1 MAGAAKRS
9 RLSELHR
16 MFTEALI
23 EEIKQSKEDEVPLPA
38 ADKSVIAKFL
48 KDNDITA
55 DADSEEMQD
64 LRDEFDDELAARRE
78 ARKKE
83 ILNKISGSDSEDLLE
98 GNCLM
103 VSVKTARRLRM
114 LNQKLTGYSINP
126 RSIPKEE
133 REDIAMMMA

>member
-1 MAGAAKRS
+1 MAKAATKS

-23 EEIKQSKEDEVPLPA
+23 SELKQAGEDEVPLPA

-55 DADSEEMQD
+55 DADSEEMQE

-98 GNCLM
+98 GI
-103 VSVKTARRLRM
+103 V
-114 LNQKLTGYSINP
+114 
-126 RSIPKEE
+126 
-133 REDIAMMMA
+133 

>member
-1 MAGAAKRS
+1 
-9 RLSELHR
+9 

-23 EEIKQSKEDEVPLPA
+23 EEIKQSKVDEVPLPA

-55 DADSEEMQD
+55 DVDSEEMQD

-78 ARKKE
+78 ARKQE

-98 GNCLM
+98 GI
-103 VSVKTARRLRM
+103 V
-114 LNQKLTGYSINP
+114 
-126 RSIPKEE
+126 
-133 REDIAMMMA
+133 

>member
-23 EEIKQSKEDEVPLPA
+23 EEKVPLPA

-78 ARKKE
+78 ARKQE
-83 ILNKISGSDSEDLLE
+83 ILNKVGGSDSGDLLE
-98 GNCLM
+98 GI
-103 VSVKTARRLRM
+103 V
-114 LNQKLTGYSINP
+114 
-126 RSIPKEE
+126 
-133 REDIAMMMA
+133 

>member
-1 MAGAAKRS
+1 
-9 RLSELHR
+9 
-16 MFTEALI
+16 MFTEALV
-23 EEIKQSKEDEVPLPA
+23 EEIKQSKEDGVPLPA

-83 ILNKISGSDSEDLLE
+83 ILNKVGGSDSGDLLE
-98 GNCLM
+98 GI
-103 VSVKTARRLRM
+103 V
-114 LNQKLTGYSINP
+114 
-126 RSIPKEE
+126 
-133 REDIAMMMA
+133 

>member
-1 MAGAAKRS
+1 
-9 RLSELHR
+9 

-23 EEIKQSKEDEVPLPA
+23 EELRQAGEDEVPLPA

-55 DADSEEMQD
+55 DADSEEMQE

-98 GNCLM
+98 GI
-103 VSVKTARRLRM
+103 V
-114 LNQKLTGYSINP
+114 
-126 RSIPKEE
+126 
-133 REDIAMMMA
+133 

>member
-23 EEIKQSKEDEVPLPA
+23 EELKQAHDEEVPLPA

-64 LRDEFDDELAARRE
+64 LRDEFDDELSARRE

-98 GNCLM
+98 GI
-103 VSVKTARRLRM
+103 V
-114 LNQKLTGYSINP
+114 
-126 RSIPKEE
+126 
-133 REDIAMMMA
+133 

>member
-1 MAGAAKRS
+1 MAGSAKRS

-23 EEIKQSKEDEVPLPA
+23 EELKQAHDDEVPLPA

-78 ARKKE
+78 ARKQE

-98 GNCLM
+98 GI
-103 VSVKTARRLRM
+103 V
-114 LNQKLTGYSINP
+114 
-126 RSIPKEE
+126 
-133 REDIAMMMA
+133 

>member
-9 RLSELHR
+9 SLSELHR

-48 KDNDITA
+48 KDNNITA

-78 ARKKE
+78 ARKQE
-83 ILNKISGSDSEDLLE
+83 ILNKVGGSDSEDLLE
-98 GNCLM
+98 GI
-103 VSVKTARRLRM
+103 V
-114 LNQKLTGYSINP
+114 
-126 RSIPKEE
+126 
-133 REDIAMMMA
+133 

>member
-16 MFTEALI
+16 MLTEALI
-23 EEIKQSKEDEVPLPA
+23 EEVRQSKEDGVPLPA

-48 KDNDITA
+48 RDNDITA

-64 LRDEFDDELAARRE
+64 LRDEFDDELSARRE

-98 GNCLM
+98 GI
-103 VSVKTARRLRM
+103 V
-114 LNQKLTGYSINP
+114 
-126 RSIPKEE
+126 
-133 REDIAMMMA
+133 

>member
-16 MFTEALI
+16 MLTEALI
-23 EEIKQSKEDEVPLPA
+23 EEVRQSKEDGVPLPA

-98 GNCLM
+98 GI
-103 VSVKTARRLRM
+103 V
-114 LNQKLTGYSINP
+114 
-126 RSIPKEE
+126 
-133 REDIAMMMA
+133 

>member
-23 EEIKQSKEDEVPLPA
+23 EEIKQSKDDEVPLPA

-55 DADSEEMQD
+55 DADSEEMRG
-64 LRDEFDDELAARRE
+64 LRDEFEDDLAKARE
-78 ARKKE
+78 KRKQE
-83 ILNKISGSDSEDLLE
+83 ILGKVGGDSEDLLE
-98 GNCLM
+98 G
-103 VSVKTARRLRM
+103 
-114 LNQKLTGYSINP
+114 I
-126 RSIPKEE
+126 I
-133 REDIAMMMA
+133 

>member
-16 MFTEALI
+16 MLTEALI
-23 EEIKQSKEDEVPLPA
+23 EEVRQSKEDRVPLPA

-55 DADSEEMQD
+55 DADSEAMQD
-64 LRDEFDDELAARRE
+64 LRDEFDDELSARRE
-78 ARKKE
+78 ARKQE

-98 GNCLM
+98 GI
-103 VSVKTARRLRM
+103 V
-114 LNQKLTGYSINP
+114 
-126 RSIPKEE
+126 
-133 REDIAMMMA
+133 

>member
-16 MFTEALI
+16 MLTEALI
-23 EEIKQSKEDEVPLPA
+23 EEVRQSKEDGVPLPA

-64 LRDEFDDELAARRE
+64 LRDEFDDELSARRE
-78 ARKKE
+78 ARRKE

-98 GNCLM
+98 GI
-103 VSVKTARRLRM
+103 V
-114 LNQKLTGYSINP
+114 
-126 RSIPKEE
+126 
-133 REDIAMMMA
+133 

>member
-16 MFTEALI
+16 MLTEALI
-23 EEIKQSKEDEVPLPA
+23 EEVRQSKEDGVPLPA

-64 LRDEFDDELAARRE
+64 LRDEFDDELSARRE
-78 ARKKE
+78 ARKQE
-83 ILNKISGSDSEDLLE
+83 ILNKISGSDSADLLE
-98 GNCLM
+98 GI
-103 VSVKTARRLRM
+103 V
-114 LNQKLTGYSINP
+114 
-126 RSIPKEE
+126 
-133 REDIAMMMA
+133 

>member
-1 MAGAAKRS
+1 
-9 RLSELHR
+9 

-83 ILNKISGSDSEDLLE
+83 ILNRISGSDSEDLLE
-98 GNCLM
+98 GI
-103 VSVKTARRLRM
+103 V
-114 LNQKLTGYSINP
+114 
-126 RSIPKEE
+126 
-133 REDIAMMMA
+133 

>member
-1 MAGAAKRS
+1 MAGSAKRS

-23 EEIKQSKEDEVPLPA
+23 EELKQAHDDEVPLPA

-64 LRDEFDDELAARRE
+64 LRDEFDDELSARRE

-98 GNCLM
+98 GI
-103 VSVKTARRLRM
+103 V
-114 LNQKLTGYSINP
+114 
-126 RSIPKEE
+126 
-133 REDIAMMMA
+133 

>member
-16 MFTEALI
+16 MLTEALI
-23 EEIKQSKEDEVPLPA
+23 EEVRQSKEDGVPLPA

-64 LRDEFDDELAARRE
+64 LRDEFDDELSARRE
-78 ARKKE
+78 ARKQE

-98 GNCLM
+98 GI
-103 VSVKTARRLRM
+103 V
-114 LNQKLTGYSINP
+114 
-126 RSIPKEE
+126 
-133 REDIAMMMA
+133 

>member
-16 MFTEALI
+16 MLTEALI
-23 EEIKQSKEDEVPLPA
+23 EEIRQSKEDGVPLPA

-64 LRDEFDDELAARRE
+64 LRDEFDDELSARRE

-98 GNCLM
+98 GI
-103 VSVKTARRLRM
+103 V
-114 LNQKLTGYSINP
+114 
-126 RSIPKEE
+126 
-133 REDIAMMMA
+133 

>member
-23 EEIKQSKEDEVPLPA
+23 EELKQAHDEEVPLPA

-78 ARKKE
+78 ARKQE
-83 ILNKISGSDSEDLLE
+83 ILNKVGGSDSEDLLE
-98 GNCLM
+98 GI
-103 VSVKTARRLRM
+103 V
-114 LNQKLTGYSINP
+114 
-126 RSIPKEE
+126 
-133 REDIAMMMA
+133 

>member
-16 MFTEALI
+16 MLTEALI
-23 EEIKQSKEDEVPLPA
+23 EEVRQSKEDGVPLPA

-98 GNCLM
+98 G
-103 VSVKTARRLRM
+103 
-114 LNQKLTGYSINP
+114 I
-126 RSIPKEE
+126 I
-133 REDIAMMMA
+133 